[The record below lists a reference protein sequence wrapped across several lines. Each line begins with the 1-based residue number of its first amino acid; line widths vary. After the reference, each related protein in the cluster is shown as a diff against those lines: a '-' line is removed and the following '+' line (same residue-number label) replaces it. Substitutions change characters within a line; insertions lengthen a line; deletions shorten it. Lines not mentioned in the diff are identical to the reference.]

1 MSDYNKRRNQDPDYI
16 KNRRARWNRWRER
29 NKDKIKRN
37 PEMERQTKLSSPRR
51 FLTDAVAHL
60 RRSSR
65 KKEIPFDIDLDY
77 IDEIWKQQNGRC
89 AISGVML
96 TYKRK
101 DLFGVRIYVVEES
114 KGYVK
119 GNILLVSDG
128 VKRMKRD
135 MSDEEVRGFVEEV
148 KSVIVA

>member
-101 DLFGVRIYVVEES
+101 DLFGVRIYVVKES

-128 VKRMKRD
+128 IKRMKRD